1 MSIDFK
7 PEWKNLQQPCEW
19 KIVNKLA
26 QCRAVLEDHIFSIFL
41 SCLGTNLFLNNLEI
55 DGHDDVAL
63 FKYAGDTTILVTF
76 PRGLSDRSDFASAKF
91 MGWMDA
97 NGLWMQT
104 VNARNYFCIKKGI
117 QQLIQYYTISSNI
130 IVSPCWKL

>member
-1 MSIDFK
+1 MQGSVRRPYLF
-7 PEWKNLQQPCEW
+7 
-19 KIVNKLA
+19 
-26 QCRAVLEDHIFSIFL
+26 
-41 SCLGTNLFLNNLEI
+41 NLFLNNLEI

-104 VNARNYFCIKKGI
+104 VNAGNYFCIKKGI

-130 IVSPCWKL
+130 IVSPC

>member
-1 MSIDFK
+1 MECRCPLIS
-7 PEWKNLQQPCEW
+7 NLENCKQ
-19 KIVNKLA
+19 I
-26 QCRAVLEDHIFSIFL
+26 
-41 SCLGTNLFLNNLEI
+41 GTMQGSVRRPYLFNLFLNNLKI

-76 PRGLSDRSDFASAKF
+76 PGGLSDRSDFALAKF

-97 NGLWMQT
+97 NGLWLQT
-104 VNARNYFCIKKGI
+104 VNARNYFCIKKEI